1 MIVRPFCQALC
12 NNQIYSCASYTTGS
26 FNLPFITQG
35 WRGQILELPFEILWL
50 DKANE
55 YIRKNITALWIIYVE
70 VWFET
75 VSSFPNGNSCCY
87 LIDGHTAHT
96 QKKSESRLTKFALI
110 QMMMTMADVKQK
122 EARRNDYI
130 CLFPH
135 YDRLSFICSHI
146 Q

>member
-1 MIVRPFCQALC
+1 MDGV
-12 NNQIYSCASYTTGS
+12 
-26 FNLPFITQG
+26 
-35 WRGQILELPFEILWL
+35 
-50 DKANE
+50 KANE
-55 YIRKNITALWIIYVE
+55 RYVSEKIYHCTLWIIYVE

-87 LIDGHTAHT
+87 LLIDGHTAHK
-96 QKKSESRLTKFALI
+96 KKSESRLTKFALI